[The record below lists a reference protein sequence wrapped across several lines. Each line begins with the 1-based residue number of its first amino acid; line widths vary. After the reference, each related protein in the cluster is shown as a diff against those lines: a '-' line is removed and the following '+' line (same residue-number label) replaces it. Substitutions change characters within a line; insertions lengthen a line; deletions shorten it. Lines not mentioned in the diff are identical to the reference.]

1 MHSKVKGAQ
10 INLRHFVSI
19 MSVNLNGRVFEIG
32 LHSDWLKMLC
42 YYKLSYFFCCLSERL
57 RLWLASECIHAFR
70 KSQATC

>member
-32 LHSDWLKMLC
+32 LLSDWLKMLC
-42 YYKLSYFFCCLSERL
+42 YVMLSYFYLFFFFFAVYQKGSG
-57 RLWLASECIHAFR
+57 SG
-70 KSQATC
+70 

>member
-32 LHSDWLKMLC
+32 LLSDWLKMLC
-42 YYKLSYFFCCLSERL
+42 YVKLFFFCIFYFFAVYQKGSG
-57 RLWLASECIHAFR
+57 SG
-70 KSQATC
+70 